1 MLIQGGGELY
11 AVLGVDADASG
22 EQIRAAY
29 HRLALKFHPDRN
41 PQPSAKSRFFEA
53 SKAYKTL
60 SDPQQRQAYDQTLV
74 EAPRPGRALPLRPIC
89 CTECGRVTAQPRI
102 LTFRTVMSFVVWSR
116 CAKTEGVFC
125 VNCARKAALRASWIS
140 AFAGWWGPLGPL
152 LTIWAITGN
161 GAGGARKPESDHK
174 LLMAN
179 AEAFFAMDQ
188 RTLAHALAKE
198 VHKCGEPD
206 LARRAA
212 RVILAAKASDL
223 SARPPRLK
231 NPWRT
236 RLDDVTVHT
245 LLALSGPAVVVGA
258 VILLH

>member
-1 MLIQGGGELY
+1 VLIQAGGELY

-29 HRLALKFHPDRN
+29 RLLALKFHPDRN
-41 PQPSAKSRFFEA
+41 PQPSAKTRFFEA
-53 SKAYKTL
+53 SKAYRTL
-60 SDPQQRQAYDQTLV
+60 SDPEQRRAYDRSLV
-74 EAPRPGRALPLRPIC
+74 DDSRPGRALPIQPIC
-89 CTECGRVTAQPRI
+89 CTDCGRVTAQPRI
-102 LTFRTVMSFVVWSR
+102 LTFRTVMSFLVWSR
-116 CAKTEGVFC
+116 CAKIEGIFC
-125 VNCARKAALRASWIS
+125 VNCARKAALRASWIT
-140 AFAGWWGPLGPL
+140 ALAGWWGPLGPP
-152 LTIWAITGN
+152 LTIWAIAAN
-161 GAGGARKPESDHK
+161 GAGGSRKPVSDQK
-174 LLMAN
+174 LLMNN

-198 VHKCGEPD
+198 VHKCGDPG

-236 RLDDVTVHT
+236 RLDQVSIHL
-245 LLALSGPAVVVGA
+245 LLALSGPALVLGA
-258 VILLH
+258 AILLR

>member
-1 MLIQGGGELY
+1 MLIQGEGELY

-29 HRLALKFHPDRN
+29 RRLALKFHPDRN
-41 PQPSAKSRFFEA
+41 PQSSAKSRFFEA

-60 SDPQQRQAYDQTLV
+60 SDPEQRQAYDQTLV
-74 EAPRPGRALPLRPIC
+74 DAPRPGRAVPIRPIC

-116 CAKTEGVFC
+116 CAKTEGIFC
-125 VNCARKAALRASWIS
+125 VNCARKAALRASGIS
-140 AFAGWWGPLGPL
+140 ALAGWWAPLGPL

-161 GAGGARKPESDHK
+161 GAGGARKPASDHK

-198 VHKCGEPD
+198 VHKCGEPG
-206 LARRAA
+206 LATRAA

-236 RLDDVTVHT
+236 RLDDLTIHT
-245 LLALSGPAVVVGA
+245 LLALTVPALVIA
-258 VILLH
+258 AAILLH